1 MVDSDGRSQFLP
13 AYIYLTKSGHTVAQ
27 AVLGISADKG
37 HSYDCDTM
45 QPSTVSLILTDCA

>member
-37 HSYDCDTM
+37 HSYDRDTM
-45 QPSTVSLILTDCA
+45 QPSTASLILTDCA